1 MAKEINVRLSAERIK
16 AKAGEKVRIVA
27 TFDQMAYASVNERR
41 EVKGYE
47 NVIRTTDKVE
57 GIDIMAEVHED
68 TTDFIVLTDASCVPH
83 LADNNNT
90 VAAWYHVTVGDGDEQ
105 PEDLGDFQYKVGL
118 VSDLHICKAN
128 NADKDNWWD
137 EDDFRAA
144 MNIFTADNDVK
155 FIAACGDIAES
166 QTNNAEK
173 HPEATCD
180 ADYKE
185 FIDIYDVEYWQKA
198 GLRFFSPLGNH
209 DFYGLFESR
218 KGDTI
223 TGKKNS
229 ETTYGYNASVQN
241 RIGTLWPTGQQV
253 NGIVPGRGRI
263 VFDLEN
269 GKHTAEGQADMNFFA
284 YNAYVDIYAKAA
296 GYTGASI
303 WDAQK
308 GGISDEA
315 IRVTKDYVNS
325 HWAEC
330 KDNLS
335 GWQGGSLHGRNGYS
349 KLNYYLKKDNN
360 LYVFL
365 SVDYGDDVWGV
376 NDKWHDRMIHARTII
391 DLDTDDPFIRRMEEY
406 VGATDY
412 GKYDEPY
419 NYQYYSPN
427 ALIWLK
433 ELVESNHD
441 KKIFI
446 FTHHYVPSIVGN
458 STGIPSKGDWQYADI
473 HKAGELTADGI
484 NKGSNCLTGIEY
496 WFIDMLLSQ
505 HQNVV
510 WFSGHSHISWESP
523 NHIDKHDYSIVE
535 PEIQNEYVYTKEDD
549 DIIDNMAY
557 CASLPSLSKPRTVSG
572 SESQRLY
579 ADAEITMM
587 EVYERGVKIKGYKI
601 RKDNQAVYDPAKPL
615 QEFSFSLL

>member
-41 EVKGYE
+41 DVKGYK
-47 NVIRTTDKVE
+47 NVIRTPDKVD

-68 TTDFIVLTDASCVPH
+68 TTDFIVLTDSSCVPH

-90 VAAWYHVTVGDGDEQ
+90 VAAWYHVTVGDGDDQ
-105 PEDLGDFQYKVGL
+105 PKDLGDFQYKVGL

-144 MNIFTADNDVK
+144 LKIFSDDKDVK

-166 QTNNAEK
+166 KTNNAEK
-173 HPEATCD
+173 HPDSTCE

-185 FIDIYDVEYWQKA
+185 FIDIFDVTYWQKA

-209 DFYGLFESR
+209 DFYGMFESR

-229 ETTYGYNASVQN
+229 ETTSGYNASVN
-241 RIGTLWPTGQQV
+241 TRINSFVSGQHV
-253 NGIVPGRGRI
+253 NAIVQGRSRI
-263 VFDLEN
+263 VFDLEA
-269 GKHTAEGQADMNFFA
+269 GKHTPQGQADMNFFA
-284 YNAYVDIYAKAA
+284 YNAYVDIYAKQA
-296 GYTGASI
+296 GYTGSSI
-303 WDAQK
+303 WDSKK

-315 IRVTKDYVNS
+315 IRLTKTYVNS

-365 SVDYGDDVWGV
+365 SVDYGNDVWGV

-391 DLDTDDPFIRRMEEY
+391 NLDTDDPFVRRMKEY
-406 VGATDY
+406 VDGWDCKSADY
-412 GKYDEPY
+412 PY
-419 NYQYYSPN
+419 NYQYYSVN
-427 ALIWLK
+427 TLIWLK
-433 ELVESNHD
+433 ELIEANQD
-441 KKIFI
+441 KKVFV
-446 FTHHYVPSIVGN
+446 FSHHYMPNRVGN
-458 STGIPSKGDWQYADI
+458 SIGIPYQGAWQYADI
-473 HKAGELTADGI
+473 HKAGELTDEGI
-484 NKGSNCLTGIEY
+484 NMGSNCLTGIEF
-496 WFIDMLLSQ
+496 WFLDKLI
-505 HQNVV
+505 HNHKNVV
-510 WFSGHSHISWESP
+510 WLSGHSHLSWEVP
-523 NHIDKHDYSIVE
+523 EHVDNHNYGIFYPSSDE
-535 PEIQNEYVYTKEDD
+535 AFAYTKANDTSTGD
-549 DIIDNMAY
+549 AAY
-557 CASLPSLSKPRTVSG
+557 CVSLPSLSKPRNIVDNQSV
-572 SESQRLY
+572 RLY
-579 ADAEITMM
+579 EDAEITMM
-587 EVYERGVKIKGYKI
+587 EVYEHGVKLKGYKI
-601 RKDNQAVYDPAKPL
+601 RKDNKSVYDADKPL
-615 QEFSFSLL
+615 FEKDIALI

>member
-1 MAKEINVRLSAERIK
+1 MAETIKCPHCGKDINV
-16 AKAGEKVRIVA
+16 
-27 TFDQMAYASVNERR
+27 D
-41 EVKGYE
+41 
-47 NVIRTTDKVE
+47 VE
-57 GIDIMAEVHED
+57 
-68 TTDFIVLTDASCVPH
+68 L
-83 LADNNNT
+83 T
-90 VAAWYHVTVGDGDEQ
+90 VAKDGGDQ
-105 PEDLGDFQYKVGL
+105 PTADLGAFQYKVGL
-118 VSDLHICKAN
+118 VSDLHICKN
-128 NADKDNWWD
+128 NEPGSGNDNWWD

-144 MNIFTADNDVK
+144 MNIFTADKDVK
-155 FIAACGDIAES
+155 FIASCGDIAES
-166 QTNNAEK
+166 QTNNAAK

-269 GKHTAEGQADMNFFA
+269 GKSTPQGQADMNFFA

-335 GWQGGSLHGRNGYS
+335 GWRGGSLHGRNGYS

-391 DLDTDDPFIRRMEEY
+391 NLNTDDPFIRRMKDY
-406 VGATDY
+406 VADTDY
-412 GKYDEPY
+412 SVADGLY

-427 ALIWLK
+427 TLIWLK
-433 ELVESNHD
+433 EIIEQNRD
-441 KKIFI
+441 KKIFV
-446 FTHHYVPSIVGN
+446 FTHHYMPNRVGN
-458 STGIPSKGDWQYADI
+458 SIGIPQDGAWQYADV
-473 HKAGELTADGI
+473 HQADELTADGI
-484 NKGSNCLTGIEY
+484 SAGSNCLTGIEF
-496 WFIDMLLSQ
+496 WFIDKLI
-505 HQNVV
+505 HCYKNVV
-510 WFSGHSHISWESP
+510 WFSGHSHLSWQLPCHADNQTYDVVLPWDS
-523 NHIDKHDYSIVE
+523 DKY
-535 PEIQNEYVYTKEDD
+535 PYTKSC
-549 DIIDNMAY
+549 NMPLGDAAW
-557 CASLPSLSKPRTVSG
+557 CVSLPSLSKPRNIVNNLSV
-572 SESQRLY
+572 RLY
-579 ADAEITMM
+579 DDAEITMM
-587 EVYERGVKIKGYKI
+587 EVYEKGIKLKGYKI
-601 RKDNQAVYDPAKPL
+601 RKDNQTVYDPAKPL

>member
-47 NVIRTTDKVE
+47 NVIRTTDKVD

-90 VAAWYHVTVGDGDEQ
+90 VAAWYHVTVGDGDEK
-105 PEDLGDFQYKVGL
+105 DLGAYQYKVGL

-144 MNIFTADNDVK
+144 MNIFAADKDVK

-166 QTNNAEK
+166 KTNNAEK
-173 HPEATCD
+173 HPDSTCD

-185 FIDIYDVEYWQKA
+185 FIDIFDVKYWQKQ

-218 KGDTI
+218 NGDEIVKG
-223 TGKKNS
+223 KNS
-229 ETTYGYNASVQN
+229 ETTYGYNATVAK
-241 RIGTLWPTGQQV
+241 RIGSIWPNG
-253 NGIVPGRGRI
+253 NGINGINPSRGRI
-263 VFDLEN
+263 VFELEK
-269 GKHTAEGQADMNFFA
+269 GKSTAQGQADMNFFA
-284 YNAYVDIYAKAA
+284 YNAYVDLYAKKA
-296 GYTGASI
+296 GYTGSSV
-303 WDAQK
+303 WDSKK

-315 IRVTKDYVNS
+315 IKLTTNYVNS
-325 HWAEC
+325 NWDKC

-335 GWQGGSLHGRNGYS
+335 GWADTGLHGRNNYS
-349 KLNYYLKKDNN
+349 KLNYWLKKDNDIFI
-360 LYVFL
+360 FL
-365 SVDYGDDVWGV
+365 SVDYGNDVWGV

-391 DLDTDDPFIRRMEEY
+391 DLNTDDPYIRRMEEY
-406 VGATDY
+406 VGATEY
-412 GKYDEPY
+412 GKDDEPY

-427 ALIWLK
+427 TLIWLK
-433 ELVESNHD
+433 ELVESNPD
-441 KKIFI
+441 KKIFV

-458 STGIPSKGDWQYADI
+458 SIGIPHDGAWQYADI
-473 HKAGELTADGI
+473 HKNGELTADGL
-484 NKGSNCLTGIEY
+484 NVGSNCLTGIEY

-505 HQNVV
+505 HHNVI

-523 NHIDKHDYSIVE
+523 NHIDNHDYGIVE
-535 PEIQNEYVYTKEDD
+535 PELQDAYVYTKFDNEIVDD
-549 DIIDNMAY
+549 MGY
-557 CASLPSLSKPRTVSG
+557 CVSLPSLSKPRKIVNNQSV
-572 SESQRLY
+572 RLY
-579 ADAEITMM
+579 EDAEITMM
-587 EVYERGVKIKGYKI
+587 DVYEKGIKLKGYKI
-601 RKDNQAVYDPAKPL
+601 RKDNQTVYDPAKPL
-615 QEFSFSLL
+615 QEFSLSLL

>member
-1 MAKEINVRLSAERIK
+1 MAKEINIILSAERLK
-16 AKAGEKVRIVA
+16 AKAGEKIRIVCA
-27 TFDQMAYASVNERR
+27 FDQPAYASVNERR
-41 EVKGYE
+41 DVKGYQ
-47 NVIRTTDKVE
+47 NVIRTSEKVL

-68 TTDFIVLTDASCVPH
+68 TTDFIVLTDSSCVPH
-83 LADNNNT
+83 LADNQNT
-90 VAAWYHVTVGDGDEQ
+90 VAAWYHVAVGDDGQE
-105 PEDLGDFQYKVGL
+105 EDLGEFQYKVGL

-128 NADKDNWWD
+128 NGDKDNWWD
-137 EDDFRAA
+137 EDDFKAA
-144 MNIFTADNDVK
+144 MNIFAADKDVK

-166 QTNNAEK
+166 QTNNAAK
-173 HPEATCD
+173 YPDSTCE

-185 FIDIYDVEYWQKA
+185 FIDIFDVKYWQKQ

-209 DFYGLFESR
+209 DFYGIFESR

-229 ETTYGYNASVQN
+229 ETTSGYNASVN
-241 RIGTLWPTGQQV
+241 TRINSWASGQHV
-253 NGIVPGRGRI
+253 NAIVSGRSRI

-269 GKHTAEGQADMNFFA
+269 GKHTVQGQADMNFFA
-284 YNAYVDIYAKAA
+284 YNAYVDIYAKQA

-303 WDAQK
+303 WDSKK

-315 IRVTKDYVNS
+315 ILLTKSYVNS
-325 HWAEC
+325 HWDEC
-330 KDNLS
+330 KDHLS

-391 DLDTDDPFIRRMEEY
+391 NLDTDDPFVRRMKEY
-406 VGATDY
+406 VGATEY
-412 GKYDEPY
+412 GKDDEPY

-427 ALIWLK
+427 TLIWLK
-433 ELVESNHD
+433 ELVESNPD
-441 KKIFI
+441 KKIFV

-458 STGIPSKGDWQYADI
+458 SIGIPHDGAWQYADI
-473 HKAGELTADGI
+473 HKNGELTADGL
-484 NKGSNCLTGIEY
+484 NVGSNCLTGIEY

-505 HQNVV
+505 HHNVI

-523 NHIDKHDYSIVE
+523 NHIDNHNYNIVD
-535 PEIQNEYVYTKEDD
+535 PELQDAYVYTKF
-549 DIIDNMAY
+549 DNEIVDYMGY
-557 CASLPSLSKPRTVSG
+557 CVSLPSLSKPRTVSG

-587 EVYERGVKIKGYKI
+587 EVYEHGVKIKGYKI
-601 RKDNQAVYDPAKPL
+601 RKDNQNVYDGSKPL
-615 QEFSFSLL
+615 QEHTLKLLY